1 MTIGKISGMD
11 LHPDLIAATEELRTV
26 HEHFQSGDFAG
37 AVAICDQIL
46 ETFEKHGLRV
56 GSMPARVHQA
66 RGAALLEHGNAGA
79 AMDALG
85 RGAARLGPPG
95 GELDEPETRGA
106 LLGTTGHALRTL
118 GRYRAARE
126 AYEMAIPLLRE
137 NPGDALVSAINS
149 LGALVS
155 HLGDVPRALA
165 LYEEAWDA
173 MKDADVTSYQRG
185 AVLLNL
191 GSASGDVGEFQVAL
205 SRLEEALDLFRS
217 AGNDASE
224 AQALL
229 SLSVLHSNADD
240 SARARTMAEEAVAV
254 VREAAP
260 ESELY
265 ARCLYRRETAAAE
278 LNEPSHA
285 LIPGL
290 RECVETVSAVAPQGR
305 DAYEM
310 RTSLAAHLL
319 ADGHIEEG
327 IAVAEDGMKAAEA
340 LRAEAGR
347 GLGRQQIA
355 DASAMA
361 YDTLVFALL
370 FATSPVR
377 REQLVE
383 ALEHRRGRWLLDTL
397 GDPQEGEELNA
408 ERVNRLRALRA
419 EARRARQQ
427 AHRARRQLAAGR
439 PMEGGFDAEAVERVD
454 LLAKHQIEAIDAQLG
469 SNGEPPAVL
478 SCAEIQARIAPH
490 QTILHCYVTPM
501 ESAVVTLTAGELKV
515 RELSIDEPW
524 IAEAIER
531 LTEAASAGEEIDE
544 SDLHTLSEQL
554 LADLSDES
562 SELIVV
568 CDGPL
573 HRLPWAI
580 LRDIHQAGKPLGM
593 TRSISHAVSAAAYL
607 ALTGRAHRAPERD
620 LLLVGD
626 PAYTPHQF
634 PDPRHRRLTGT
645 ARELAAIAA
654 LHPDHTLLT
663 GTDATEAHVVE
674 ELTRHRRA
682 HFACHGA
689 GDDQSAAFGGLVL
702 APPGPADEALL
713 ENTDDTLEAWE
724 IEDLSIP
731 CETVV
736 LASCSTAGGEILRGE
751 GLVGLAHAFHRAGA
765 REVLAALW
773 PVDDAATARFMTAL
787 YEALNDGEPL
797 APAVRRTREAF
808 AAERPAHWAPWVVFG
823 PSG

>member
-1 MTIGKISGMD
+1 
-11 LHPDLIAATEELRTV
+11 
-26 HEHFQSGDFAG
+26 
-37 AVAICDQIL
+37 
-46 ETFEKHGLRV
+46 
-56 GSMPARVHQA
+56 
-66 RGAALLEHGNAGA
+66 
-79 AMDALG
+79 
-85 RGAARLGPPG
+85 
-95 GELDEPETRGA
+95 
-106 LLGTTGHALRTL
+106 
-118 GRYRAARE
+118 
-126 AYEMAIPLLRE
+126 MAIPLLRE
-137 NPGDALVSAINS
+137 NPGDGLVSAINS

-165 LYEEAWDA
+165 LYEEAWEA
-173 MKDADVTSYQRG
+173 MEDADVTSYQRG

-229 SLSVLHSNADD
+229 SLSVLHSKAND

-319 ADGHIEEG
+319 ADGQIEEG

-340 LRAEAGR
+340 LRAEAGG

-355 DASAMA
+355 DAAAMA

-397 GDPQEGEELNA
+397 GDPEEGEELDA
-408 ERVNRLRALRA
+408 ERVHRLRALRA

-427 AHRARRQLAAGR
+427 AHRARRQLAAGH
-439 PMEGGFDAEAVERVD
+439 PQEGGVDTKALERAD
-454 LLAKHQIEAIDAQLG
+454 LVARHQIEAIDAHLG
-469 SNGEPPAVL
+469 NVEPPAIL
-478 SCAEIQARIAPH
+478 SCAEIQARITPH

-501 ESAVVTLTAGELKV
+501 ESAVITLTAGELKV

-524 IAEAIER
+524 MAEKIER
-531 LTEAASAGEEIDE
+531 LTEAASAGEAIDE
-544 SDLHTLSEQL
+544 SALHTLSEQL

-562 SELIVV
+562 SELIIV

-580 LRDIHQAGKPLGM
+580 LRDVPRAGEPLGM
-593 TRSISHAVSAAAYL
+593 TRSISHAVSATAYL
-607 ALTGRAHRAPERD
+607 ALTDRTYPVPERD

-626 PAYTPHQF
+626 PAYSPQQF

-663 GTDATEAHVVE
+663 GASATEAHVLE

-713 ENTDDTLEAWE
+713 KNTDDILEAWE

-731 CETVV
+731 CEMVV

-773 PVDDAATARFMTAL
+773 PVDDAATAWFMTAL
-787 YEALNDGEPL
+787 YDALNEGEPL

-823 PSG
+823 PPG

>member
-1 MTIGKISGMD
+1 
-11 LHPDLIAATEELRTV
+11 
-26 HEHFQSGDFAG
+26 
-37 AVAICDQIL
+37 
-46 ETFEKHGLRV
+46 
-56 GSMPARVHQA
+56 
-66 RGAALLEHGNAGA
+66 
-79 AMDALG
+79 
-85 RGAARLGPPG
+85 
-95 GELDEPETRGA
+95 
-106 LLGTTGHALRTL
+106 
-118 GRYRAARE
+118 
-126 AYEMAIPLLRE
+126 MAIPLLSE
-137 NPGDALVSAINS
+137 NPGDGLVSAINS

-165 LYEEAWDA
+165 LYEEAWEA
-173 MKDADVTSYQRG
+173 MQSTDITTYQRG
-185 AVLLNL
+185 AVLLNM

-217 AGNDASE
+217 AGNGASE

-229 SLSVLHSNADD
+229 SLSVLHSKVDD
-240 SARARTMAEEAVAV
+240 RTQARTMAKEAVAGA
-254 VREAAP
+254 REAAP
-260 ESELY
+260 KSELY
-265 ARCLYRRETAAAE
+265 ARCLYRRETAAAA

-290 RECVETVSAVAPQGR
+290 RECVKTISAVAPQGR

-319 ADGHIEEG
+319 ADGQIEEG

-340 LRAEAGR
+340 LRAEVGS

-370 FATSPVR
+370 FATSPAR

-397 GDPQEGEELNA
+397 GNPEEGEELDA
-408 ERVNRLRALRA
+408 ERVQFLRDLRD

-427 AHRARRQLAAGR
+427 AHRARRQLAAG
-439 PMEGGFDAEAVERVD
+439 PPQEGGVDAEGLKRAD
-454 LLAKHQIEAIDAQLG
+454 LVARHQIEVIDAELG
-469 SNGEPPAVL
+469 GNGKPPAVL
-478 SCAEIQARIAPH
+478 SCAEIQARITPH

-501 ESAVVTLTAGELKV
+501 ESAVITLTISELKV

-524 IAEAIER
+524 MAEVIER
-531 LTEAASAGEEIDE
+531 LTEAASAGDAIDE
-544 SDLHTLSEQL
+544 SALHTLSEQL

-562 SELIVV
+562 SELIVI

-580 LRDIHQAGKPLGM
+580 LRDIHRAGEPLGM
-593 TRSISHAVSAAAYL
+593 TRSIFHAISATAYL
-607 ALTGRAHRAPERD
+607 ALTGRTRPVPERD

-626 PAYTPHQF
+626 PAYSPQQF

-645 ARELAAIAA
+645 AGELAAIAA

-663 GTDATEAHVVE
+663 GADATEAHVVE
-674 ELTRHRRA
+674 ELARHRRA
-682 HFACHGA
+682 HFACHGT
-689 GDDQSAAFGGLVL
+689 GDDQSAAYGGLVL

-713 ENTDDTLEAWE
+713 KNTDDTLEAWE

-751 GLVGLAHAFHRAGA
+751 GLVGLAHAFHQAGA
-765 REVLAALW
+765 REILAALW

-787 YEALNDGEPL
+787 YEALNEDEPL
-797 APAVRRTREAF
+797 AQAVRRAREAF

-823 PSG
+823 PPS

>member
-1 MTIGKISGMD
+1 MT
-11 LHPDLIAATEELRTV
+11 LHPDLTTATDELRTV
-26 HEHFQSGDFAG
+26 HELFQSGDFSG

-46 ETFEKHGLRV
+46 ETFEKHGLKV

-66 RGAALLEHGNAGA
+66 RGAALLEHGNASA

-85 RGAARLGPPG
+85 RGVACLGRPG
-95 GELDEPETRGA
+95 GELDDPKTRGA
-106 LLGTTGHALRTL
+106 LLATTGHALRTL
-118 GRYRAARE
+118 GRYKAARE

-137 NPGDALVSAINS
+137 NPDDGLVSAINS

-165 LYEEAWDA
+165 LYEEAWEA
-173 MKDADVTSYQRG
+173 MQGADVTAYQRG

-205 SRLEEALDLFRS
+205 SRLEEALDLFCS
-217 AGNDASE
+217 AGNGVSE

-229 SLSVLHSNADD
+229 SLSVLHSKADD
-240 SARARTMAEEAVAV
+240 RAQARTMAEEAVAV
-254 VREAAP
+254 AREAAP
-260 ESELY
+260 KSELY
-265 ARCLYRRETAAAE
+265 ARCLYRRETAAAA
-278 LNEPSHA
+278 LNQPSHA

-319 ADGHIEEG
+319 ADGRIEEG

-340 LRAEAGR
+340 LRAEAGS

-370 FATSPVR
+370 FDTSPAR
-377 REQLVE
+377 REQLFE

-397 GDPQEGEELNA
+397 GNPGEGKGLET
-408 ERVNRLRALRA
+408 ERVSHLRALRA

-427 AHRARRQLAAGR
+427 AHRARRQLATGR
-439 PMEGGFDAEAVERVD
+439 PLEGGFDAEAMERVD
-454 LLAKHQIEAIDAQLG
+454 VVARHQIEAIDAQLG

-478 SCAEIQARIAPH
+478 SCAEIQARITPD
-490 QTILHCYVTPM
+490 QSILHCYVTPM
-501 ESAVVTLTAGELKV
+501 ESAVVTLTADELKV

-524 IAEAIER
+524 MTESIER
-531 LTEAASAGEEIDE
+531 LTESISAGEAIDE
-544 SDLHTLSEQL
+544 SDLQTLSEQL

-580 LRDIHQAGKPLGM
+580 LRDIHRTGEPLGI
-593 TRSISHAVSAAAYL
+593 TRSISHAVSATAYL
-607 ALTGRAHRAPERD
+607 ALTGRALPTPERD

-626 PAYTPHQF
+626 PAYTPQQF
-634 PDPRHRRLTGT
+634 PDPRHRRLAGT

-654 LHPDHTLLT
+654 LHPDHTLLA
-663 GTDATEAHVVE
+663 GADATEARVVE
-674 ELTRHRRA
+674 ELPRHRRA

-689 GDDQSAAFGGLVL
+689 GDDQSAAFGGLFL
-702 APPGPADEALL
+702 APPRPTDEALV
-713 ENTDDTLEAWE
+713 ENTDDILEAWE

-765 REVLAALW
+765 REILAALW

-787 YEALNDGEPL
+787 YEALNEGEPL

-823 PSG
+823 PPG